1 MSKTKITKTIDYLS
15 DPKKGIT
22 AAVLLVLA
30 IVAVAFVWRKVRGL
44 WNGSYSS
51 GSSAVTILGDAA
63 IEAGTG
69 TSITSS
75 LDFAHLWLRLWE
87 ATVWTGTNEQEIYD
101 VLGMLNSQ
109 ADYMKLCN
117 VWAQHWASA
126 GWLAQM
132 DVRSTL
138 PATLKSELSSSEL
151 SKARNILLSKGIT
164 PDF

>member
-30 IVAVAFVWRKVRGL
+30 IVAVAFVWRKIKGL
-44 WNGSYSS
+44 WTGSS
-51 GSSAVTILGDAA
+51 GSSTVTILGDAA

-69 TSITSS
+69 TSISS
-75 LDFAHLWLRLWE
+75 SIDFANLWLRLWD
-87 ATVWTGTNEQEIYD
+87 ATYRIGTDEDEVFA

-109 ADYMKLCN
+109 ADYMKLSQ
-117 VWAQHWASA
+117 VWSRKWALL
-126 GWLAQM
+126 GWPLTEYIPM
-132 DVRSTL
+132 TL
-138 PATLKSELSSSEL
+138 PGLLKSELNSSEL
-151 SKARNILLSKGIT
+151 LQARNILTSKGIT